1 MAIKKYCNAYQTS
14 WCTETNLIEFVFLN
28 AIDGGKGATIDN
40 TVVHL
45 QYVSQTTLHMCV
57 LLSRKSIKIV
67 QLWLGSCMS
76 LYQYF
81 FNYHTNEITTA
92 VCYLLVYIFK

>member
-1 MAIKKYCNAYQTS
+1 MSINKYCNAYQTS

-28 AIDGGKGATIDN
+28 VIDGGKVATIDS

-76 LYQYF
+76 FIPILFQLS
-81 FNYHTNEITTA
+81 H
-92 VCYLLVYIFK
+92 K